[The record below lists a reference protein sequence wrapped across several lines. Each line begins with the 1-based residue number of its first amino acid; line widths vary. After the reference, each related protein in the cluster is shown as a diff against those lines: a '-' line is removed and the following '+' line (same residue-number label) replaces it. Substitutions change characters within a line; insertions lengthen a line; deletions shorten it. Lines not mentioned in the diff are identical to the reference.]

1 MTLATKA
8 TLWYNGLVE
17 WKPPAIY
24 KSSCEID
31 VEYFPF
37 DEQTCVMKF
46 GSWTYD
52 GFQVRKF
59 TNMRQRVVKW
69 EQNTRCL
76 KKCLLFQVMLFHFPS
91 FFIQNPCVRLR
102 HLNWDR
108 HFLTRYWSK
117 FEDWVRKCHFELLW
131 IYLNAKL
138 LLLKFSHFCNFI
150 ENYSKMLPRYN
161 EERMTQDG
169 KSPRYISQRC

>member
-1 MTLATKA
+1 M
-8 TLWYNGLVE
+8 VE

-59 TNMRQRVVKW
+59 TNKRQRVVKW

-76 KKCLLFQVMLFHFPS
+76 KKCLLFQVVLFHFPS
-91 FFIQNPCVRLR
+91 LLFFIQNPCVRLR
-102 HLNWDR
+102 HVNWDR

-150 ENYSKMLPRYN
+150 ENYSKMIPTYS
-161 EERMTQDG
+161 EERMTQDA
-169 KSPRYISQRC
+169 KSPGYISQRWL